1 MGRFTASA
9 SLILAIICALA
20 GSWQMQAQEVKTP
33 YPSMAPLEQYLMDRD
48 AEIALARSAAPDSI
62 SRNATILFL
71 GKHGYETAAEGKNGF
86 VCLVQRAW
94 ASSFASPAFW
104 NPKNRA
110 PVCYNPPAA
119 HSVLPFIVKRTE
131 LVLAGNPKSVAQ
143 IQELEK
149 AVYAKKELPTTVE
162 PGGVAYMLS
171 KDAYLTDALP
181 HNLAHLMFI
190 TPVMEK
196 EKWGANEPNSPVLLL
211 QTGPPEPF
219 TVFFVPTGKWSDG
232 TAAPLP

>member
-1 MGRFTASA
+1 MERSRFTASA
-9 SLILAIICALA
+9 SLILAIICALP
-20 GSWQMQAQEVKTP
+20 QAQEVKSP
-33 YPSMAPLEQYLMDRD
+33 YPSMAPLEQYLMGRD

-232 TAAPLP
+232 TAAPIP